1 MHYDVIVIGAG
12 AAGLNIAVPT
22 VKLGLKTLLVE
33 KKPENLGG
41 ECLNTGC
48 VPSKALLHVAKRKH
62 DAEQLARFG
71 ITTSGSLDFEK
82 VAGYVENVQ
91 EEIRQHESPE
101 LLESL
106 GVNLAFGEA
115 RFVARDRVEVG
126 DESHTARRF
135 VVATGSRPRLPDIP
149 GFEDVSYLT
158 NENLFDLKELPGRL
172 LILGGGPIGVE
183 MAQAFARLG
192 SRVTLVEMGPRLLIR
207 DPEEASTLIQQRLE
221 NEGVTVLLNTSIG
234 DFPDANTATLES
246 GSRSVKQMFDQ
257 ILVAIGKNLDYSEL
271 GLEAAGIALDKGRI
285 KLDPYLRT
293 TNKRIYVSGDA
304 TGQVYLT
311 HATELHGSVILWNLF
326 SPVKRKIS
334 YDDLSWV
341 TFTDPEVATFGLSER
356 ELRDRGVRYRKVVQ
370 GFEDVNRA
378 TTDDYP
384 ESKLIVYLKGEH
396 FLGGTMV
403 APNAGELFQELV
415 LAKQN
420 KIPIRKLLEKVY
432 PYPTAARVN
441 RWLAIWEYDR
451 KMTETVKKVLRG
463 AFRMMSW
470 PAFLIRSARRVGS
483 KCPPSGM

>member
-22 VKLGLKTLLVE
+22 AKLGLKTLLVE
-33 KKPENLGG
+33 KRSENLGG

-62 DAEQLARFG
+62 DAEQLADFG

-101 LLESL
+101 FLESL
-106 GVNLAFGEA
+106 GVNLAFGAA
-115 RFVARDRVEVG
+115 RFVAPDRVEVG
-126 DESHTARRF
+126 AESHTARRF
-135 VVATGSRPRLPDIP
+135 VIATGSRPRLPDIA
-149 GFEDVSYLT
+149 GFEDVRYLT
-158 NENLFDLKELPGRL
+158 NENLFELKELPEKL

-192 SRVTLVEMGPRLLIR
+192 SEVTLVEMGPRLLVR
-207 DPEEASTLIQQRLE
+207 DPEQAAAIIQRKLE
-221 NEGVTVLLNTSIG
+221 NEGVTLYLNTKVAR
-234 DFPDANTATLES
+234 FPSAKVASLERAGES
-246 GSRSVKQMFDQ
+246 FEQAFDEVL
-257 ILVAIGKNLDYSEL
+257 IAIGKNLDYSEL
-271 GLEAAGIALDKGRI
+271 GLEAAGIALDKGRT
-285 KLDPYLRT
+285 KLDRYLRT
-293 TNKRIYVSGDA
+293 TNKRVYVSGDA

-311 HATELHGSVILWNLF
+311 HATELHASVILWNLF
-326 SPVKRKIS
+326 SPIKRKIS

-341 TFTDPEVATFGLSER
+341 TFTDPEVATFGLSEP
-356 ELRDRGVRYRKVVQ
+356 ELRNRGVRYRKVVQ

-384 ESKLIVYLKGEH
+384 ESKLIVYLKGEQL
-396 FLGGTMV
+396 LGGTMV

-420 KIPIRKLLEKVY
+420 KISIRKLLEKVY
-432 PYPTAARVN
+432 PYPTATRVN

-463 AFRMMSW
+463 AFRMMS
-470 PAFLIRSARRVGS
+470 
-483 KCPPSGM
+483 

>member
-1 MHYDVIVIGAG
+1 MHYDLIVIGAG

-22 VKLGLKTLLVE
+22 AKLGLKTLLVE
-33 KKPENLGG
+33 KNPENLGG

-71 ITTSGSLDFEK
+71 ITTTGSLDFEK

-91 EEIRQHESPE
+91 AEIRQHESPE
-101 LLESL
+101 FLEIL
-106 GVNLAFGEA
+106 GVNLAFGSA

-126 DESHTARRF
+126 GESHTARRF
-135 VVATGSRPRLPDIP
+135 VIATGSRPRLPDTP
-149 GFEDVSYLT
+149 GFDHVRYLT
-158 NENLFDLKELPGRL
+158 NENLFDRKELPEKL
-172 LILGGGPIGVE
+172 LIIGGGPIGVE

-192 SRVTLVEMGPRLLIR
+192 SKVTLVEMGPRLLIR
-207 DPEEASTLIQQRLE
+207 DPEEAAAIIQRTLE
-221 NEGVTVLLNTSIG
+221 NEGVTLYFNTKVAEFSS
-234 DFPDANTATLES
+234 ANTASLDRAGDSFE
-246 GSRSVKQMFDQ
+246 QAFDQ
-257 ILVAIGKNLDYSEL
+257 VLIAIGKKLDYSEL
-271 GLEAAGIALDKGRI
+271 GLDAAGIALDKGRI

-293 TNKRIYVSGDA
+293 TNKRVYVSGDA

-341 TFTDPEVATFGLSER
+341 TFTDPEVATFGLSEP
-356 ELRDRGVRYRKVVQ
+356 ELRERGVRYRKVVQ

-378 TTDDYP
+378 TTDHYP
-384 ESKLIVYLKGEH
+384 ESKLIVYLKGEQI
-396 FLGGTMV
+396 LGGTMV

-420 KIPIRKLLEKVY
+420 RIPIRKLLEKVY
-432 PYPTAARVN
+432 AYPTAARIN

-451 KMTETVKKVLRG
+451 KMTGTVTKVLRSS
-463 AFRMMSW
+463 FRLMS
-470 PAFLIRSARRVGS
+470 
-483 KCPPSGM
+483 

>member
-22 VKLGLKTLLVE
+22 AKLGLKTLLVE
-33 KKPENLGG
+33 KRSENLGG

-62 DAEQLARFG
+62 DAEQLASLG
-71 ITTSGSLDFEK
+71 ITTTGSLDFEK

-91 EEIRQHESPE
+91 AEIRQHESPE
-101 LLESL
+101 FLESL
-106 GVNLAFGEA
+106 GVNLAFGAA

-126 DESHTARRF
+126 EESHTARRF
-135 VVATGSRPRLPDIP
+135 VIATGSRPRLPDLP
-149 GFEDVSYLT
+149 GFEDVRYLT
-158 NENLFDLKELPGRL
+158 SENLFELKELPEKL

-192 SRVTLVEMGPRLLIR
+192 SKVTLVEVGPRLLIR
-207 DPEEASTLIQQRLE
+207 DPEQAAAIIQRKLE
-221 NEGVTVLLNTSIG
+221 NEGVTLYLNTKVAR
-234 DFPDANTATLES
+234 FPSAKVASLERAGES
-246 GSRSVKQMFDQ
+246 FEQAFDEVL
-257 ILVAIGKNLDYSEL
+257 IAIGKNLDYSEL
-271 GLEAAGIALDKGRI
+271 GLEAAGIALEKGRI

-293 TNKRIYVSGDA
+293 TNKRVYVSGDA

-311 HATELHGSVILWNLF
+311 HATELHASVILWNLF
-326 SPVKRKIS
+326 SPIKWKIS

-341 TFTDPEVATFGLSER
+341 TFTDPEVATFGLSEP

-396 FLGGTMV
+396 LLGGTMV

-432 PYPTAARVN
+432 PYPTATRVN

-463 AFRMMSW
+463 AFRMMS
-470 PAFLIRSARRVGS
+470 
-483 KCPPSGM
+483 

>member
-22 VKLGLKTLLVE
+22 AKLGLKTLLVE
-33 KKPENLGG
+33 KRSENLGG

-62 DAEQLARFG
+62 DAEQLAGFG

-82 VAGYVENVQ
+82 VGGYVKNVQ
-91 EEIRQHESPE
+91 AEIRQHESPE
-101 LLESL
+101 FLESL
-106 GVNLAFGEA
+106 GVNLVFGAA
-115 RFVARDRVEVG
+115 RFVTRDRVEVG
-126 DESHTARRF
+126 GESHTARRF
-135 VVATGSRPRLPDIP
+135 VIATGSRPRLPSIP
-149 GFEDVSYLT
+149 GFDRVSYLT
-158 NENLFDLKELPGRL
+158 NENLFQLKSLPLKL

-192 SRVTLVEMGPRLLIR
+192 SEVTLVEMGPRLLVR
-207 DPEEASTLIQQRLE
+207 DPEEASSLIQRRLE
-221 NEGVTVLLNTSIG
+221 SEGVTVLLNTSIQG
-234 DFPDANTATLES
+234 FPSANAATLES
-246 GSRSVKQMFDQ
+246 KDASFEQAFDEVL
-257 ILVAIGKNLDYSEL
+257 IAIGKNLDYSEL
-271 GLEAAGIALDKGRI
+271 GLEAAGIALDKGRT
-285 KLDPYLRT
+285 KLDRYLRT
-293 TNKRIYVSGDA
+293 TNKRVYVSGDA

-311 HATELHGSVILWNLF
+311 HATELHASVILWNLF
-326 SPVKRKIS
+326 SPIKRKIS

-341 TFTDPEVATFGLSER
+341 TFTDPEVATFGLSEP
-356 ELRDRGVRYRKVVQ
+356 ELRNRGIRYRKVVQ

-384 ESKLIVYLKGEH
+384 ESKLIVYLKGEQL
-396 FLGGTMV
+396 LGGTMV

-420 KIPIRKLLEKVY
+420 RIPIRKLLEKVY
-432 PYPTAARVN
+432 PYPTATRVN

-463 AFRMMSW
+463 AFRMMS
-470 PAFLIRSARRVGS
+470 
-483 KCPPSGM
+483 